1 MGEFEK
7 NAISGYA
14 DKPYLWYRYID
25 DIFMVWTHGEDK
37 LNNFITYLN
46 NIRPTIKFT
55 SEHSTTSIPFLDVNI
70 QLANRRIETDLF
82 CKPTDKHQYLLHS
95 SSHPFHTKRSIPY
108 SLALGLRRI
117 CSTETSFDNRATEL
131 KNYLTKRGYKDNFVK
146 EQIRRAK
153 PISRNEALQEHT
165 PDDTKKTNRVPFII
179 THNPA
184 LPNIHKILHR
194 KQPILHSSER
204 LSEIF
209 KETPVVAYRRSPNL
223 RDLLV
228 RAKLKTPNT
237 TLNTTPGT
245 FRCESK
251 HGCLTCPHIDHGRTT
266 YTFTNTGEV
275 RQIKQHITCKSTNLT
290 YMIECLRCK
299 KQYIGETKRML
310 RERFKE
316 HRQATNNPNHSNA
329 TAAVPTHFNLPG
341 HSSKDMRLIP
351 LELQRPSNNGS
362 RRKAREA
369 YLIERGRTLFPNGL
383 NRRNHVSYL

>member
-1 MGEFEK
+1 MLSDCAVSAPQKHPLTTEK
-7 NAISGYA
+7 QI
-14 DKPYLWYRYID
+14 
-25 DIFMVWTHGEDK
+25 
-37 LNNFITYLN
+37 
-46 NIRPTIKFT
+46 
-55 SEHSTTSIPFLDVNI
+55 
-70 QLANRRIETDLF
+70 
-82 CKPTDKHQYLLHS
+82 
-95 SSHPFHTKRSIPY
+95 
-108 SLALGLRRI
+108 
-117 CSTETSFDNRATEL
+117 L
-131 KNYLTKRGYKDNFVK
+131 KNFLTKRGYKDNFVK

-153 PISRNEALQEHT
+153 RIYRNEALQEVQHT

-184 LPNIHKILHR
+184 LPNIHKILHG
-194 KQPILHSSER
+194 KQPIFHSSER

-223 RDLLV
+223 RVLLV

-299 KQYIGETKRML
+299 NQYIGETKRML

-316 HRQATNNPNHSNA
+316 HRQATNNPNYSNA
-329 TAAVPTHFNLPG
+329 TAAVPTHLY
-341 HSSKDMRLIP
+341 KEK
-351 LELQRPSNNGS
+351 EL
-362 RRKAREA
+362 
-369 YLIERGRTLFPNGL
+369 YLQMALTDEIN
-383 NRRNHVSYL
+383 VSYLKFYSISLTNISCTVIYTM